1 MFARLAIPLAVAGLL
16 GAGCGPK
23 NVPPPPQVAL
33 VATGAGFG
41 DRGFNDAAAAGLAEC
56 ARERPIATATAAPDG
71 DAGPKLVLFATER
84 YDAVIGIGYAMAP
97 ALLAAAR
104 RFDGAHFAIVDAVVD
119 APNVVSVTF
128 DEAQGAF
135 LAGALAA
142 QISKTRQVA
151 FLGGTDVT
159 LLQRSEAGFTAG
171 VHEIDPRVRVSVR
184 YLDSFVDATAARTAA
199 AALLGGGADIVFV
212 VAGPAGR
219 GAIEAVEHSAH
230 AYAIG
235 ADVDQDALAPGKV
248 LTSVVKRVDNA
259 VLRVCLETVDQKP
272 ETGHVVLGLAENGI
286 GLTDFAD
293 TRAVATAAIRERL
306 ARLRDAIVA
315 GRLSVPATRAQLA
328 RFVPVPIP

>member
-1 MFARLAIPLAVAGLL
+1 MFARLAIPVAAAGLL
-16 GAGCGPK
+16 VAGCGSK
-23 NVPPPPQVAL
+23 NAPPPPQVAL
-33 VATGAGFG
+33 VATASGFG
-41 DRGFNDAAAAGLAEC
+41 DRGFNDAGAAGLAEC

-71 DAGPKLVLFATER
+71 DAGPQLVLFATER

-104 RFDGAHFAIVDAVVD
+104 RFDSTHFAIIDALVE

-142 QISKTRQVA
+142 QVSKTRHVA
-151 FLGGTDVT
+151 FVGGADVA
-159 LLQRSEAGFTAG
+159 LLERSEAGFTAG
-171 VHEIDPRVRVSVR
+171 AHEIDPRVRVSVR
-184 YLDSFVDATAARTAA
+184 YLDSFDDASAARSAA
-199 AALLGGGADIVFV
+199 DALLAGGADILFV

-219 GAIEAVEHSAH
+219 GAIDAVEHRPH
-230 AYAIG
+230 TYVIG

-272 ETGHVVLGLAENGI
+272 ETGHVVLGLAEDGI

-293 TRAVATAAIRERL
+293 TRALATAAIRDRLERV
-306 ARLRDAIVA
+306 REAIVA
-315 GRLSVPATRAQLA
+315 GRLTVPATRAELA
-328 RFVPVPIP
+328 RFVPVPLP